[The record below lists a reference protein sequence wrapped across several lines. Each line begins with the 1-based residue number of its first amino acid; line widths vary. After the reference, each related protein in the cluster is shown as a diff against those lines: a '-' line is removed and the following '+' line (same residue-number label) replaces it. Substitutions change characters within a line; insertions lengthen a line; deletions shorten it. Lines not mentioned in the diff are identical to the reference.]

1 MPFYIPMIES
11 EDILEKDNGGIQ
23 EITERERAVSC
34 FTVVVERDEAAA
46 ACEDEGEESAAC
58 EDGDEDETCT
68 GEARRMSELRVSGE
82 CFTVVVERD
91 EVAAACEDGG
101 EEAAACED
109 GDEDETLSIGK
120 DISLVYSGIVDLSQN
135 SLTEEIP
142 SEIPGL
148 KSLES
153 LNLSNINLS
162 GLIPKVFEDM
172 NWLEHVDISFNELE
186 GPIPI
191 SKAFTNA
198 SVEGLQGNK
207 GLCGNVTGLQPCKN
221 HFHTS

>member
-23 EITERERAVSC
+23 EITER
-34 FTVVVERDEAAA
+34 VERDEAAA

-109 GDEDETLSIGK
+109 GDEDETCTG
-120 DISLVYSGIVDLSQN
+120 
-135 SLTEEIP
+135 EAR
-142 SEIPGL
+142 PG
-148 KSLES
+148 
-153 LNLSNINLS
+153 
-162 GLIPKVFEDM
+162 GRV
-172 NWLEHVDISFNELE
+172 SF
-186 GPIPI
+186 
-191 SKAFTNA
+191 
-198 SVEGLQGNK
+198 V
-207 GLCGNVTGLQPCKN
+207 
-221 HFHTS
+221 

>member
-46 ACEDEGEESAAC
+46 ACEDEGEEAAAC
-58 EDGDEDETCT
+58 EDGDEDETRT

-91 EVAAACEDGG
+91 EVVAACEDGG

-109 GDEDETLSIGK
+109 GDGDGDEDETCTGEAKARRTSELC
-120 DISLVYSGIVDLSQN
+120 VSGECN
-135 SLTEEIP
+135 
-142 SEIPGL
+142 
-148 KSLES
+148 
-153 LNLSNINLS
+153 
-162 GLIPKVFEDM
+162 
-172 NWLEHVDISFNELE
+172 
-186 GPIPI
+186 
-191 SKAFTNA
+191 
-198 SVEGLQGNK
+198 
-207 GLCGNVTGLQPCKN
+207 
-221 HFHTS
+221 